1 MRWQK
6 EAYRKAN
13 GSSYVSDPDAVEFI
27 AIADTSA
34 VTAFAFVFLPLSLA
48 SSIYGMVSALGCFQ
62 SSRLTQI
69 CQNVQQINESG
80 HSISAFIVTA
90 VALCMIT
97 FAVWGAVAGLLS
109 YRNRLEIAF
118 REQGRGPD
126 STLKLWIWRPRIH
139 SRTLW
144 FGARR
149 VPRRVWWF
157 LVSKDLIPLALL
169 WRVHEIQA
177 CKDGLVVGIYRVLR
191 SRVSFENRYVINA
204 DRQGR
209 STA

>member
-13 GSSYVSDPDAVEFI
+13 GSSYVSDPDAVGFI
-27 AIADTSA
+27 AIVDTSA

-97 FAVWGAVAGLLS
+97 FAVWGAVAGFLS
-109 YRNRLEIAF
+109 YRNSLEVVS
-118 REQGRGPD
+118 RERGRGPD
-126 STLKLWIWRPRIH
+126 STLKRWIWRP
-139 SRTLW
+139 SLLC
-144 FGARR
+144 FDARR
-149 VPRRVWWF
+149 LLGRVWRF
-157 LVSKDLIPLALL
+157 LCQGGLVPLALQ
-169 WRVHEIQA
+169 WRVLEIQI
-177 CKDGLVVGIYRVLR
+177 CHDGLLKGIYRVLR